1 MLGLVRHTWAYWT
14 FPKITKVPISL
25 GKVELFCLFVVCS
38 YTSMEAMLLSCH
50 FRWLW
55 SWCPKFSETT
65 NHQYLWKGFSDFV
78 DFLHVVICILLDI
91 HWCYK
96 NMLFRV
102 DTVRHRL
109 SGNQIVRCF
118 KLKNLKNYMSNHVDV
133 LLPLKLQKRS
143 CYFGLWTQ
151 KTLGQSNIFQVSL
164 KYLHLFIP
172 ETNFHWFIKC
182 HRFKRLAQGRKDRKS
197 HTLSCPKTK
206 N

>member
-1 MLGLVRHTWAYWT
+1 MLY
-14 FPKITKVPISL
+14 
-25 GKVELFCLFVVCS
+25 VV
-38 YTSMEAMLLSCH
+38 TH
-50 FRWLW
+50 LW
-55 SWCPKFSETT
+55 KLCCYHAILDGYGPACPKFSETT

>member
-1 MLGLVRHTWAYWT
+1 MPNFLQDSKL
-14 FPKITKVPISL
+14 PIFF
-25 GKVELFCLFVVCS
+25 GKFELFCLFVASSWHERES
-38 YTSMEAMLLSCH
+38 YSVIMLFLFGYGPAC
-50 FRWLW
+50 L
-55 SWCPKFSETT
+55 KFSEIT
-65 NHQYLWKGFSDFV
+65 NRQYLWKGFSDFV